1 MKLCKIM
8 LPQPL
13 INLNDIIHCTP
24 TYLVLDAAVVAG
36 GGVGRRLLSLLTRRP
51 RVVDDGGPLTLC
63 PAIGLESL
71 GNTSQF

>member
-36 GGVGRRLLSLLTRRP
+36 GGVGRRLLTLLTRRP
-51 RVVDDGGPLTLC
+51 SVVNDGRPLPL
-63 PAIGLESL
+63 PGIGLESL
-71 GNTSQF
+71 G